1 MYNIREVQSRSGH
14 DFFCSKVKGK
24 KSTYKFDKLPYEY
37 NPGVTRRRRTASYRW
52 KISTSPEH
60 GVERGNYST
69 LTQLNSSGADAGFM
83 PPYAQ
88 RSSQLTSLQPKA
100 QIWFPEEAR
109 ALHNKFERRRV
120 NNWGTLEST
129 VLESR
134 NPSPLLFADEQNA
147 VGNVTSSLVTNSKS
161 LVTPQSYHSSSDL
174 SVAKQNISHEVS
186 LSFVCANPAS
196 TQSTNPQ
203 NVEQQNASRNDKPSA
218 AMSPEKFASVT
229 PESSQSRSPLYL
241 VEKNASRNDT
251 PSADMYADTFAS
263 VTEESSHLR
272 SPLYRYVE
280 EKNTS
285 RNNTRSVAMYADTLS
300 SSTPESSHLRSPL
313 YRYDVEENTSRN
325 NTRSAAMYA
334 DALSS
339 VTPESSHLRSP
350 LYRYDVEKNAS
361 CNGLPSHLAYA
372 SVYVTDS
379 VLWPTP
385 VFPPV
390 HRIPYLPLMYAVPVQ
405 YERLPVITTVTGNYS
420 GHPSQDK

>member
-1 MYNIREVQSRSGH
+1 MTLFKIKVKQCTFNNSNVREVQSRSSH

-37 NPGVTRRRRTASYRW
+37 IPGVTRRRRTASYRW

-60 GVERGNYST
+60 GIERGNYSF
-69 LTQLNSSGADAGFM
+69 LTRLNSSGTDAGFM

-100 QIWFPEEAR
+100 QIWFSEEAR
-109 ALHNKFERRRV
+109 ASQNKFERGCV
-120 NNWGTLEST
+120 NNWGTFVSA

-134 NPSPLLFADEQNA
+134 NPSPLLFADEQSA
-147 VGNVTSSLVTNSKS
+147 VRNVTSSLVTNSKS

-186 LSFVCANPAS
+186 SSFVCANPAS

-218 AMSPEKFASVT
+218 AMSPENFVSVT
-229 PESSQSRSPLYL
+229 PESSQSRSPLYV

-251 PSADMYADTFAS
+251 PSAAMYVDTFAS

-272 SPLYRYVE
+272 SPLYRYVL
-280 EKNTS
+280 EK
-285 RNNTRSVAMYADTLS
+285 
-300 SSTPESSHLRSPL
+300 
-313 YRYDVEENTSRN
+313 NTSRN

-334 DALSS
+334 DTLSS

-350 LYRYDVEKNAS
+350 LYMYNVEKNAS
-361 CNGLPSHLAYA
+361 RNGLPSHLAYA

-390 HRIPYLPLMYAVPVQ
+390 HGIPYLPLMYAVPVQ
-405 YERLPVITTVTGNYS
+405 YERLPVITSVTGNYS

>member
-1 MYNIREVQSRSGH
+1 MTLFKIKVKQCTFNNSNVREVQSRSSH

-37 NPGVTRRRRTASYRW
+37 IPGVTRRRRTASYRW

-60 GVERGNYST
+60 GIERGNYSF
-69 LTQLNSSGADAGFM
+69 LTRLNSSGTDAGFM

-100 QIWFPEEAR
+100 QIWFSEEAR
-109 ALHNKFERRRV
+109 ASQNKFERGCV
-120 NNWGTLEST
+120 NNWGTFVSA

-134 NPSPLLFADEQNA
+134 NPSPLLFADEQSA
-147 VGNVTSSLVTNSKS
+147 VRNVTSSLVTNSKS

-186 LSFVCANPAS
+186 SSFVCANPAS

-218 AMSPEKFASVT
+218 AMSPENFVSVT
-229 PESSQSRSPLYL
+229 PESSQSRSPLYV
-241 VEKNASRNDT
+241 VEK
-251 PSADMYADTFAS
+251 
-263 VTEESSHLR
+263 
-272 SPLYRYVE
+272 
-280 EKNTS
+280 KK
-285 RNNTRSVAMYADTLS
+285 
-300 SSTPESSHLRSPL
+300 
-313 YRYDVEENTSRN
+313 NTSRN

-334 DALSS
+334 DTLSS

-350 LYRYDVEKNAS
+350 LYMYNVEKNAS
-361 CNGLPSHLAYA
+361 RNGLPSHLAYA

-390 HRIPYLPLMYAVPVQ
+390 HGIPYLPLMYAVPVQ
-405 YERLPVITTVTGNYS
+405 YERLPVITSVTGNYS